1 MESGI
6 KRPAT
11 IAIGLAIVG
20 VIGVILAWSLTPPE
34 KPTVPPGLTEVVDLN
49 EVQKLIEISRPGIV
63 AGSNYL
69 GHRVFTVSATLRNIS
84 SFPVRLVDVKFTYRD
99 YEKRIILEETH
110 PAFEPRRPPLE
121 PGTEYRFE
129 ISFENPP
136 QTWNHRVPEPNV
148 VRVAY

>member
-20 VIGVILAWSLTPPE
+20 VIGVILAWSLTPSE
-34 KPTVPPGLTEVVDLN
+34 KPSVPPGLTEVGDPH
-49 EVQKLIEISRPGIV
+49 EVQKLVEISRPGIV

-69 GHRVFTVSATLRNIS
+69 GHRVYTVSATLRNIS
-84 SFPVRLVDVKFTYRD
+84 SFPIRLVDVKFTYRD
-99 YEKRIILEETH
+99 FQKTAILEESH

-136 QTWNHRVPEPNV
+136 HTWNHRVPDTDV